1 VVLLCYGLDQHI
13 YVSHVP
19 KNFIALEKLTNTMES
34 DSLNLVEHVIDFIGE
49 HGFPWFAEVPAGLCM
64 SL

>member
-1 VVLLCYGLDQHI
+1 
-13 YVSHVP
+13 
-19 KNFIALEKLTNTMES
+19 MES
-34 DSLNLVEHVIDFIGE
+34 DSMNLVEHVIDFIGE

>member
-13 YVSHVP
+13 YISLVP
-19 KNFIALEKLTNTMES
+19 KNFIDLEKIDQHNGS
-34 DSLNLVEHVIDFIGE
+34 DSLNLVEYVIDCIDQ
-49 HGFPWFAEVPAGLCM
+49 HAFPWFAEVPAILCM